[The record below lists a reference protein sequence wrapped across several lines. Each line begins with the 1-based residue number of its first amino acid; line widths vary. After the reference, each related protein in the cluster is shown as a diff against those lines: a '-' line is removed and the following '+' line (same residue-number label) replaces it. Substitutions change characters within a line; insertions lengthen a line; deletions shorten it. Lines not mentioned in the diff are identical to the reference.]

1 MRFFVGVTDNR
12 WYEHLSSLKPDEVN
26 FWRPSGR
33 GFQAIDIGAP
43 FLFKLHSPLNFI
55 AGGGFFVKAMQLPVS
70 LAWNAFGEKNGA
82 SHYEALLRMIQS
94 HKSKQEHDPEIGC
107 IILNQPFFLP
117 REAWIPVPKDWS
129 MNIVTGKTYDTRE
142 SIGKRLW
149 SQVAQHL
156 AVSPSSEEVF
166 LPTMDEAEIRYG
178 REYLRRSRLGQGAFR
193 ALVTEAYRRQCA
205 ITGEKT
211 LPVLEAAHIK
221 PFASNGPNRVEN
233 GLLLRSDMHI
243 LFDLGYITVTPD
255 YRVEVSKKIRERF
268 ENGKQYYMFHA
279 KQLAI
284 LPQAGDEQPSRD
296 FLAWHNSEVYQG

>member
-12 WYEHLSSLKPDEVN
+12 WYEHLSRLKPDEVN

-55 AGGGFFVKAMQLPVS
+55 AGGGFFVKALQLPVS

-82 SHYEALLRMIQS
+82 PHHDALLRMIQS
-94 HKSKQEHDPEIGC
+94 HKLKRERDPEIGC

-117 REAWIPVPKDWS
+117 REAWIPVPDDWS
-129 MNIVTGKTYDTRE
+129 MNIVTGKTYDTGKPV
-142 SIGKRLW
+142 GKRLW
-149 SQVAQHL
+149 DQVAQHL
-156 AVSPSSEEVF
+156 AQLSSSEEVF
-166 LPTMDEAEIRYG
+166 LSAIDEAERYG

-193 ALVTEAYRRQCA
+193 VLVTGAYRRQCA

-221 PFASNGPNRVEN
+221 PFASDGPNRIEN

-255 YRVEVSKKIRERF
+255 YRVEVSEKIRERF
-268 ENGKQYYMFHA
+268 ENGKHYYMFHE
-279 KQLAI
+279 KPLAI